1 MGLKVSNSEIL
12 VTVLLSTL
20 YEKGLST
27 STGNL
32 VKIVAISFFASCIK
46 TNDPSPKPKKLPK
59 LEIVFTKRPSLQNAH
74 HSRITEAER
83 GIFFLLSTYRLPKQ
97 NSFVYLQIRH
107 QTECSDLLW
116 VPSQ

>member
-32 VKIVAISFFASCIK
+32 VKSVAISFFASCIK
-46 TNDPSPKPKKLPK
+46 TNDPSPKPKKFQK
-59 LEIVFTKRPSLQNAH
+59 LEIVFTKRPSFSYNRSGKRNRFPVEYISSSNA
-74 HSRITEAER
+74 E
-83 GIFFLLSTYRLPKQ
+83 
-97 NSFVYLQIRH
+97 
-107 QTECSDLLW
+107 
-116 VPSQ
+116 